1 MKFQVG
7 AAIALGLLLLNCP
20 STPAANPAPMLSPA
34 LPEPVPK
41 ATPSPAPRATP
52 KVPPRPIPRLVCPTE
67 LEPLTQALLRDL
79 PSYINRL
86 SRRDRV
92 RTGEYAIAAS
102 QPELEPLPTGSS
114 EYPADPSLKQV
125 FFTVLDR
132 QYSQRQVTQ
141 FQQFHWLFLARTP
154 SGWRLA
160 LLYSRIGSSLTAA
173 QPRLSPPRESSQG
186 VTGQAIRTW
195 LRDCQAGAIGL

>member
-1 MKFQVG
+1 MKFRVG
-7 AAIALGLLLLNCP
+7 AAIVLGLLLLNCP
-20 STPAANPAPMLSPA
+20 STPAVNPAPA
-34 LPEPVPK
+34 LPPAPSEPAPK
-41 ATPSPAPRATP
+41 ASPRATP
-52 KVPPRPIPRLVCPTE
+52 RATPRPIPRLVCPTE

-92 RTGEYAIAAS
+92 RTGEYAIVAS
-102 QPELEPLPTGSS
+102 QPELEPLPTGAS
-114 EYPADPSLKQV
+114 EYPPDPSLKQV

-141 FQQFHWLFLARTP
+141 FQQFHWLFLAKTP
-154 SGWRLA
+154 SGWQLA
-160 LLYSRIGSSLTAA
+160 LLYSRVGSSLTAER
-173 QPRLSPPRESSQG
+173 PRSSPPRESSQG

-195 LRDCQAGAIGL
+195 LRDCQSGAIGL